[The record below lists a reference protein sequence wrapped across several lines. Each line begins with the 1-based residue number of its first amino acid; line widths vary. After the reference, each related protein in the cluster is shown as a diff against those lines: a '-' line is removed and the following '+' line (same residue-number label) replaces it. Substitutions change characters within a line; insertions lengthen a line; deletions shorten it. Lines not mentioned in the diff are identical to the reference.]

1 MIFKVGFLLLEKMSS
16 FVLFFLLPKMN
27 CIVIHFIV
35 TAIILVIVC
44 KIRKKKGD
52 VKKKIKGK
60 RSVIQKG
67 ENPHIR
73 RKTIMTMKCNNRQ

>member
-60 RSVIQKG
+60 RECNTKRGKSSYKT
-67 ENPHIR
+67 ENDNDNE
-73 RKTIMTMKCNNRQ
+73 M